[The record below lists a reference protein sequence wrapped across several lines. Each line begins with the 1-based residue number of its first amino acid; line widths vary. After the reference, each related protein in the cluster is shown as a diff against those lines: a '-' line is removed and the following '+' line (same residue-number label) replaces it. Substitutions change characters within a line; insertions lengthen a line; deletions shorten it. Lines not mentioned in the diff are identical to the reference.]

1 MSLYLK
7 FRPQTFDQIV
17 NQRHIVDILQ
27 AKIAQ
32 GWEGVRNNNYLFYGP
47 RGTGK
52 TSAARIFAKALNCL
66 NLKGGSPCNECANCV
81 AINQNKSID
90 FVEIDAASH
99 TWVENIREEV
109 IDKAPYPPAHLQK
122 KVYIID
128 EVHMLSKG
136 AFNALLKIMEEPP
149 AYLVFILA
157 TTEIHKVP
165 ETIISRC
172 QVFNFKKIPTAELS
186 QHLEYICKTEQ
197 MTCDPDAIVTIA
209 RMAEWCARDAIKY
222 LDQVSILGDI
232 TNENVAQFL
241 GVAPE
246 TLIRNFVEA
255 MQQKDLQKLFAIV
268 DELEEWGTDVQNFIK
283 QLLLYIEE
291 HMNEDL
297 ETMLSLADVL
307 KNISFSMKA
316 FPQPFIIIKS
326 ELYKHFNP
334 FHIYVAADGQSK
346 KKPNS
351 VDSTPAKA
359 TKAEIASEEGPK
371 EISSDVEE
379 KDTSAKEEKEV
390 PSEPAKEPNSEP
402 AKANDE
408 TSTDTDY
415 TNDELLKKIASTIEK
430 TSIKG
435 LVKSFCLIE
444 KQEEETIYFV
454 VLQKIQLGILQK
466 PENLRVIEEALS
478 KVLDRNV
485 HASLRYQ
492 SKDEYFSSLL

>member
-7 FRPQTFDQIV
+7 FRPQSFDQIV

-32 GWEGVRNNNYLFYGP
+32 GGEGVRNNNYLFYGP

-52 TSAARIFAKALNCL
+52 TSAARIFAKALNCT
-66 NLKGGSPCNECANCV
+66 NLQKGNPCNECPNCL
-81 AINQNKSID
+81 AIAQNKSID

-99 TWVENIREEV
+99 TWVDNIREEV

-172 QVFNFKKIPTAELS
+172 QIFNFKKIPTGELAS
-186 QHLEYICKTEQ
+186 HLEYICKEEG
-197 MTCDPDAIVTIA
+197 MTCDPEAILTIA
-209 RMAEWCARDAIKY
+209 RMAEGCARDAIKY
-222 LDQVSILGDI
+222 LDQVSILWDI
-232 TNENVAQFL
+232 TSENVAQFL

-255 MQQKDLQKLFAIV
+255 MQQKDLQKIFSIV
-268 DELEEWGTDVQNFIK
+268 DELEEGGTDVQNFIK

-291 HMNEDL
+291 HINEDM
-297 ETMLSLADVL
+297 ETMLSLADIL

-326 ELYKHFNP
+326 EIYKHFNP
-334 FHIYVAADGQSK
+334 FHIYVAADEQPK
-346 KKPNS
+346 KKPSIEPVAQAPKQEKMVEQSASQEPSRGNISNS
-351 VDSTPAKA
+351 
-359 TKAEIASEEGPK
+359 SEEPTPK
-371 EISSDVEE
+371 TQTPEWEYSNE
-379 KDTSAKEEKEV
+379 
-390 PSEPAKEPNSEP
+390 
-402 AKANDE
+402 
-408 TSTDTDY
+408 
-415 TNDELLKKIASTIEK
+415 ELLSKLSTTIEK
-430 TSIKG
+430 TSLKG
-435 LVKSFCLIE
+435 LVKSFCLVE
-444 KQEEETIYFV
+444 KQEDAVIHFV

-466 PENLRVIEEALS
+466 QENLKAIEEALE
-478 KVLDRNV
+478 KILGKAVR
-485 HASLRYQ
+485 ASMTYQ